1 MWDMGQSKPLA
12 WWWLGSHARER
23 GKGCSKYLKISCL
36 RSQQNRTSKN
46 IKMCGAGSRCG
57 IWSRGRVDG
66 GAGNGI
72 WSVKDKLI
80 KKSKIKIK
88 VIKNNIK

>member
-1 MWDMGQSKPLA
+1 MMNLTLMILEAPVIFEV
-12 WWWLGSHARER
+12 WWVEHPCGDGLGWGE
-23 GKGCSKYLKISCL
+23 GVG
-36 RSQQNRTSKN
+36 
-46 IKMCGAGSRCG
+46 CGALK
-57 IWSRGRVDG
+57 VEG

>member
-1 MWDMGQSKPLA
+1 MKHLT
-12 WWWLGSHARER
+12 
-23 GKGCSKYLKISCL
+23 LKIMEAPVFL
-36 RSQQNRTSKN
+36 VVWWVVLPRGDWWGWGEGVG
-46 IKMCGAGSRCG
+46 CGALK
-57 IWSRGRVDG
+57 VEG

>member
-1 MWDMGQSKPLA
+1 MKHLTLKRMEAP
-12 WWWLGSHARER
+12 GSLEVRWEELPR
-23 GKGCSKYLKISCL
+23 GDRWGWGEGVG
-36 RSQQNRTSKN
+36 
-46 IKMCGAGSRCG
+46 CGALK
-57 IWSRGRVDG
+57 VEG